1 MSLRVLV
8 TGGCGFIGS
17 NYVHMLLHGGRATPC
32 CPDGA
37 RWPPPGEGVEVVNLD
52 ALTYAAD
59 PRNLA
64 GVDHLPGYRFEKA
77 DVADAAAVD
86 RVVREHRPDAI
97 VHFAAESHVDRSIE
111 AGEAFVRTNVL
122 GTQVL
127 LDAAR
132 RHDVGRFVHV
142 STDEVYGSI
151 EKGSFRESDGL
162 SPSSPYAASKAGSD
176 LLALAHHRTYGL
188 PVVVTRCTNNYGPR
202 QHAEKL
208 LPKAIL
214 HALADRPIPV
224 YGTGMNERDWLYVKD
239 HCAAVEAVREEG
251 EPGAVYNVA
260 ARHEIPNLVLVRA
273 VLSRLGKPESLVRFV
288 EDRKGHDWRYS
299 LDDSR
304 TRSLGW
310 APRMGFEDGLAATI
324 RWFQE
329 A

>member
-1 MSLRVLV
+1 MRVLV

-17 NYVHMLLHGGRATPC
+17 NYVHMLLHGGRAAAC

-37 RWPPPGEGVEVVNLD
+37 AYPAAPDVEVLNVD

-59 PRNLA
+59 PANLA

-77 DVADAAAVD
+77 DVADAAAMD

-111 AGEAFVRTNVL
+111 AGEVFARTNVL

-132 RHDVGRFVHV
+132 RHDVPRFVHV

-151 EKGSFRESDGL
+151 REGSFRESDSL
-162 SPSSPYAASKAGSD
+162 KPSSPYAASKAGSD
-176 LLALAHHRTYGL
+176 LLALAHHHTYGL
-188 PVVVTRCTNNYGPR
+188 DVVVTRCTNNYGPR
-202 QHAEKL
+202 QHPEKL
-208 LPKAIL
+208 LPKVIL

-239 HCAAVEAVREEG
+239 HCAAIETIRQRG
-251 EPGAVYNVA
+251 EPGGVYNVA
-260 ARHEIPNLVLVRA
+260 ARHELPNLVLVRA
-273 VLSRLGKPESLVRFV
+273 VLQRLGKPESLIRFV

-299 LDDSR
+299 LDDAK
-304 TRSLGW
+304 TRALGW
-310 APRMGFEDGLAATI
+310 SPRVGFDEGLDATL
-324 RWFQE
+324 RWFRR